1 MKLIDILN
9 ALRSTSLLGAVPNQV
24 IQREDSAFAYR
35 TRSKGPD
42 SLRLCTRQA
51 RRLLE
56 VDAQRLALGA
66 PGRDGTRRRS
76 DSTP

>member
-24 IQREDSAFAYR
+24 IQREDSAYAYR
-35 TRSKGPD
+35 TRSKGAD
-42 SLRLCTRQA
+42 SLKLYTKQA
-51 RRLLE
+51 RLPE
-56 VDAQRLALGA
+56 VDAQGHDLGA
-66 PGRDGTRRRS
+66 RGRDGTRRRS